1 MANDATIDEVCVTA
15 IADSFRGDGEIL
27 CNPIGN
33 IPVIAGRLAKATFEP
48 AMVMTDTVSVLAAN
62 TIPIGEPNAEK
73 LVEAWMPYRDLF
85 DIVWS
90 GRRHIVMGAS
100 QIDPHG
106 NQNFAAIG
114 DWKKP
119 KAQLLGLRGAPGNLV
134 NNTTSY
140 WIPNHSTRSF
150 VQKVDIVSGPG
161 YDRVSKLSNEI
172 QQNHE
177 IRKVVS
183 NLGVF
188 NFSNSEKR
196 MQLVSNHPDVTV
208 EEIIAATGFELLVP
222 DKIEETRMPTKEE
235 LKLIREVID
244 PHGLRKSE
252 FVKK

>member
-1 MANDATIDEVCVTA
+1 MADDVTIDEICITA
-15 IADSFRGDGEIL
+15 IADGFRGDGEIL

-33 IPVIAGRLAKATFEP
+33 VPVIAGRLAKATFES

-62 TIPIGEPNAEK
+62 TIPVGDPDAERLGES
-73 LVEAWMPYRDLF
+73 WMPYRALF

-90 GRRHIVMGAS
+90 S
-100 QIDPHG
+100 QIDSHG

-150 VQKVDIVSGPG
+150 VQKVDVVSGPG
-161 YDRVSKLSNEI
+161 YDRVSKLSGWI
-172 QQNHE
+172 QSNYE
-177 IRKVVS
+177 IRQVVS
-183 NLGVF
+183 NLGVL
-188 NFSNSEKR
+188 NFSNQEKR
-196 MQLVSNHPDVTV
+196 MQLVSCHPNVKV

-222 DKIEETRMPTKEE
+222 DEVEETRMPTEEE

-244 PHGLRKSE
+244 PHGLRKAE

>member
-100 QIDPHG
+100 QIDSHG

-150 VQKVDIVSGPG
+150 VQKVDVVSGPG
-161 YDRVSKLSNEI
+161 YDRVSKLSGWI
-172 QQNHE
+172 QSNYE
-177 IRKVVS
+177 IRQVVS
-183 NLGVF
+183 NLGVL
-188 NFSNSEKR
+188 NFSNQEKR
-196 MQLVSNHPDVTV
+196 MQLVSCHPNVKV

-222 DKIEETRMPTKEE
+222 DEVEETRMPTEEE

-244 PHGLRKSE
+244 PHGLRKAE

>member
-1 MANDATIDEVCVTA
+1 M
-15 IADSFRGDGEIL
+15 
-27 CNPIGN
+27 
-33 IPVIAGRLAKATFEP
+33 IAGRLAKATFES

-62 TIPIGEPNAEK
+62 TIPVGDPDAER

-100 QIDPHG
+100 QIDPYG

-150 VQKVDIVSGPG
+150 VEKVDVVSGPG
-161 YDRVSKLSNEI
+161 YDRVSELSGWI
-172 QQNHE
+172 QSNHE
-177 IRKVVS
+177 IRQIVS
-183 NLGVF
+183 NLGIL
-188 NFSNSEKR
+188 NFSNQEKR
-196 MQLVSNHPDVTV
+196 MQLVSCHPNVTV

-222 DKIEETRMPTKEE
+222 D
-235 LKLIREVID
+235 
-244 PHGLRKSE
+244 
-252 FVKK
+252 

>member
-1 MANDATIDEVCVTA
+1 MADDVTIDEICITA
-15 IADSFRGDGEIL
+15 IADGFRGDGEIL

-33 IPVIAGRLAKATFEP
+33 VPVIAGRLAKATFES

-62 TIPIGEPNAEK
+62 TIPVGDPDAER

-119 KAQLLGLRGAPGNLV
+119 KVQLLGLRGAPGNLV

-140 WIPNHSTRSF
+140 WMPNHSTRSF
-150 VQKVDIVSGPG
+150 VQKVDVVSGPG
-161 YDRVSKLSNEI
+161 YDRVSELSGWI
-172 QQNHE
+172 QSNHE
-177 IRKVVS
+177 IRQIVS

-188 NFSNSEKR
+188 NFLNSHKR
-196 MQLVSNHPDVTV
+196 MQLVSNHPDVTI

-222 DKIEETRMPTKEE
+222 DEVEETRMPTKEE

-244 PHGLRKSE
+244 PHGLRKAE
-252 FVKK
+252 FAKK

>member
-1 MANDATIDEVCVTA
+1 MADDVTIDEIWITA
-15 IADSFRGDGEIL
+15 IADGFRGDGEIL

-33 IPVIAGRLAKATFEP
+33 VPVIAGRLAKATFES

-62 TIPIGEPNAEK
+62 TIPVGDPDPER
-73 LVEAWMPYRDLF
+73 LVESWMPYRDLF

-100 QIDPHG
+100 QIDSHG

-119 KAQLLGLRGAPGNLV
+119 KVQLLGLRGAPGNLV

-150 VQKVDIVSGPG
+150 VQKVDVVSGPG
-161 YDRVSKLSNEI
+161 YDRVSKLSGWI
-172 QQNHE
+172 QSNYE
-177 IRKVVS
+177 IRQVVS
-183 NLGVF
+183 NLGVL
-188 NFSNSEKR
+188 NFSNQEKR
-196 MQLVSNHPDVTV
+196 MQLVSCHPNVKV

-222 DKIEETRMPTKEE
+222 DEVEETRMPTEEE

-244 PHGLRKSE
+244 PHGLRKAE

>member
-1 MANDATIDEVCVTA
+1 M
-15 IADSFRGDGEIL
+15 
-27 CNPIGN
+27 
-33 IPVIAGRLAKATFEP
+33 IAGRLAKATFES

-62 TIPIGEPNAEK
+62 TIPVGDPDAER

-119 KAQLLGLRGAPGNLV
+119 KVQLLGLRGAPGNLV

-140 WIPNHSTRSF
+140 WMPNHSTRSF
-150 VQKVDIVSGPG
+150 VQKVDVVSGPG
-161 YDRVSKLSNEI
+161 YDRVSELSGWI
-172 QQNHE
+172 QSNHE
-177 IRKVVS
+177 IRQIVS

-188 NFSNSEKR
+188 NFSNSQKR
-196 MQLVSNHPDVTV
+196 MQLVSNHPDVTI

-222 DKIEETRMPTKEE
+222 DEVEETRMPTKEE

-244 PHGLRKSE
+244 PHGLRKAE
-252 FVKK
+252 FAKK